1 MADQDGDSGGGF
13 GWGFFLG
20 GLIGFAT
27 GAYLASGPGREQ
39 VDSLRTRT
47 IELTSSGELQGRA
60 RGYAER
66 ARTVINDPTHPV
78 GKAIRDGVVATRRRR
93 QELQDLQEV
102 QERQEAQ
109 EREMSG
115 DASTDLTARN
125 EGTPE
130 APARPQ

>member
-1 MADQDGDSGGGF
+1 MADRDGDGGGGF
-13 GWGFFLG
+13 GWGFLLG

-60 RGYAER
+60 RGYAAR

-78 GKAIRDGVVATRRRR
+78 GKAIRDGVVATRRKR
-93 QELQDLQEV
+93 QELED
-102 QERQEAQ
+102 
-109 EREMSG
+109 RETGGGAGPNATVRDNGS
-115 DASTDLTARN
+115 
-125 EGTPE
+125 PQ
-130 APARPQ
+130 APARPE

>member
-1 MADQDGDSGGGF
+1 MADQDGNSGGGF

-47 IELTSSGELQGRA
+47 IELTSSGELQGKA

-78 GKAIRDGVVATRRRR
+78 GKAIRDGVVATRRKR
-93 QELQDLQEV
+93 QELED
-102 QERQEAQ
+102 
-109 EREMSG
+109 REIAG
-115 DASTDLTARN
+115 GASPDLTAR
-125 EGTPE
+125 EDGTAG
-130 APARPQ
+130 APARPE